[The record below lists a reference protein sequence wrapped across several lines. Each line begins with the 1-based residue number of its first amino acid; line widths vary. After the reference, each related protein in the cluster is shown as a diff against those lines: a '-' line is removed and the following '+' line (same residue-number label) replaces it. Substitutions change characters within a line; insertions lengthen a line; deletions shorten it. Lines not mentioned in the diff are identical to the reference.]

1 MIRAMPKRKRFF
13 SIDVFPKDVDENC
26 YCLRA
31 TSQMMQVS
39 VSRKE
44 SKNLRL
50 VNMVLTRNFMMPR
63 ARRTGGVGN
72 STKYIRAGRGT
83 ALNAPLIYS
92 YT

>member
-1 MIRAMPKRKRFF
+1 MPERERFF

-39 VSRKE
+39 VSCKE
-44 SKNLRL
+44 RKNLTL

-63 ARRTGGVGN
+63 ARRTGGVGD
-72 STKYIRAGRGT
+72 STEYIRAGRGT
-83 ALNAPLIYS
+83 ASNAPLIYS
-92 YT
+92 HT